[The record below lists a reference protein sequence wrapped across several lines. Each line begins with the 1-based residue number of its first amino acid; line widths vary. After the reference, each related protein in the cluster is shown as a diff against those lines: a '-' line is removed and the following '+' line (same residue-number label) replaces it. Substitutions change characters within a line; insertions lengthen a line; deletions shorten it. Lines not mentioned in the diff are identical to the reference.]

1 MRSRPRSSKPPDPA
15 TSTATIVWYVGLYAA
30 AVPKPRTAD
39 GTIASGA
46 SGRNSRDPL
55 PGTGPTPYDR
65 DISACDGHTR
75 WPAADWAECKTL
87 TGPGRRHGLGRI
99 RGTGVMEPPNGD
111 RAAPTMLRK
120 SLKIRTIAGPE
131 AAVRS
136 IVEPFRD
143 GTARRPALR
152 EDPKIRS
159 RNGLRTTLGGHG
171 AGCQMSD
178 GVGHNRRPSVIIG

>member
-1 MRSRPRSSKPPDPA
+1 NGSSSAHGEIDAGQMRRNPSPRSATSRVGVFSDSSGSAFDTMALNLARMRSRPRSSKPPDPA

-30 AVPKPRTAD
+30 AVPKPPTAD

-75 WPAADWAECKTL
+75 WPAADWAECKRL

-99 RGTGVMEPPNGD
+99 RGTVVMEPPNGD
-111 RAAPTMLRK
+111 RVAAT
-120 SLKIRTIAGPE
+120 
-131 AAVRS
+131 
-136 IVEPFRD
+136 
-143 GTARRPALR
+143 
-152 EDPKIRS
+152 
-159 RNGLRTTLGGHG
+159 
-171 AGCQMSD
+171 
-178 GVGHNRRPSVIIG
+178 